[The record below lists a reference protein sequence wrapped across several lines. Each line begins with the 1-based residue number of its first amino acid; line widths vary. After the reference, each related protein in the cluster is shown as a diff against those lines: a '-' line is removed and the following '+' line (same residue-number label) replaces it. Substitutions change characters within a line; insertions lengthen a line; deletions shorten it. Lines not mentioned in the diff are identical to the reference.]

1 MNKHSRRWMYNR
13 KRLQA
18 IAPGVCSR
26 YCNLFAVAKA
36 IGWSLRIFTHMFST
50 TDLCKNDRLAITLF
64 YQLQLLG
71 MNCSL
76 SRHHPVRVKKNANA
90 LARLVRFHSAEKLY
104 KFCPITE
111 DDDDNDTNFNCDD
124 CRLQIIS
131 PDADICVEERSYEK
145 VKQHRDWFI
154 EEEKLRVDESK
165 RLGKAKSAGDVFGLE
180 GSFKKLDID

>member
-1 MNKHSRRWMYNR
+1 MTRFMNKHSRRWMYNR

-64 YQLQLLG
+64 KRNFG
-71 MNCSL
+71 SC
-76 SRHHPVRVKKNANA
+76 P
-90 LARLVRFHSAEKLY
+90 RFHSAEKLY

-131 PDADICVEERSYEK
+131 PDADIDVEERSYEK